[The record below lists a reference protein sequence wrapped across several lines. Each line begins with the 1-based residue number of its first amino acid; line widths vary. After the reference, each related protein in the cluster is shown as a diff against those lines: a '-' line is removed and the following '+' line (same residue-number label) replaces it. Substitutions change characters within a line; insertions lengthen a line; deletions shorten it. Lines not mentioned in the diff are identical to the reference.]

1 MAQLHQLPPPLNVSA
16 LLMGKHVESE
26 RLEFKEG
33 WNPESILHT
42 ICAYANDFHNLGGGY
57 IIVGA
62 KEINGIAMFPPSG
75 LPVDSLDVIQKDLI
89 QLGHSAIQPTY
100 HPIAF
105 PYLVED
111 RHLLVIW

>member
-1 MAQLHQLPPPLNVSA
+1 
-16 LLMGKHVESE
+16 MGKHVESE